1 MFFASHSVE
10 TKVCVSFFGIA
21 CEGAVVTPESRAT
34 DATSATTL
42 LIFFVDM

>member
-1 MFFASHSVE
+1 
-10 TKVCVSFFGIA
+10 VSFFGIA
-21 CEGAVVTPESRAT
+21 CEGAVVILESRAT